1 MNTRIGR
8 AVGLLA
14 IVILLISACGI
25 GIIRGSGNLVTESRN
40 VSDFDRVDLSGSGE
54 VVIIQGEEE
63 SLTVEADD
71 NIMPYVTTEVRGG
84 TLQLALDAEG
94 ARSISPTRLR
104 FTVGVKDLAGLEVSG
119 SGSATSTGI
128 DTERLDIDVSGS
140 GDVRIDSLAAEAV
153 GVQLSGSGD
162 VELRGEV
169 TRQDIDINGSGKYIA
184 GDLGSQTATVAVSG
198 SGDATVWVTES
209 LDAHIGG
216 SGSVNYYGT
225 PQTSFSGDGSEDI
238 HRLGDK

>member
-25 GIIRGSGNLVTESRN
+25 GTIRGSGNMVTEPRD
-40 VSDFDRVDLSGSGE
+40 VSGFDRVSLSGTGE
-54 VVIIQGEEE
+54 VVITQGDEE
-63 SLTVEADD
+63 SLTVETDD
-71 NIMPYVTTEVRGG
+71 NIMPYVITEVSGG
-84 TLQLALDAEG
+84 TLHLALDAER

-104 FTVGVKDLAGLEVSG
+104 FTVAVRDLAGLEVSG

-128 DTERLDIDVSGS
+128 DTERLDVEVSGS
-140 GDVRIDSLAAEAV
+140 GDVRIDSLTAEAV
-153 GVQLSGSGD
+153 GVQISGSGD

-169 TRQDIDINGSGKYIA
+169 TGQDININGSGEYIA
-184 GDLGSQTATVAVSG
+184 GDLRSQTARVAVSG

-209 LDAHIGG
+209 LDASVSG

-225 PQTSFSGDGSEDI
+225 PQTRVSGDDSEDI
-238 HRLGDK
+238 NRLGDK